1 MLLYIRVK
9 EFGKEAG
16 SDFEKKADLPSSN
29 PLLKRPIKVVTVQVL
44 NHTVEYQIVLKFV
57 NIWQLRCNYLL

>member
-1 MLLYIRVK
+1 MLYIRVK

-16 SDFEKKADLPSSN
+16 SDFEKKEADLPSRD

-44 NHTVEYQIVLKFV
+44 NHTEYQMILNFV
-57 NIWQLRCNYLL
+57 NIWQFRCNYLL